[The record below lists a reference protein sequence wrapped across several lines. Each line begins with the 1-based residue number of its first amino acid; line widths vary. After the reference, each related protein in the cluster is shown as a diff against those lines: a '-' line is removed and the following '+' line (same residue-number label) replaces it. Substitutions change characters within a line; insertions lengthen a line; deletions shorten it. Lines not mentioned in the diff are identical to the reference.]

1 MARSRCSMTA
11 ARLLHFSEPIST
23 TLSGSPWVKNVSYIM
38 LYFPTNSNAQAEATV
53 GMSTS
58 KKRCDVTD
66 FTIHHFLFTV
76 EVVTPIELDEH
87 SGSALRGSFF
97 EAVWRR
103 FCTNKASST
112 CVECPLHTVCPV
124 SALVAPLREENSRG
138 RDIPRPSVII
148 PPQGQERRFEGGSQV
163 SFGLT

>member
-1 MARSRCSMTA
+1 LTRYRCSMIA
-11 ARLLHFSEPIST
+11 ARLLHFIESISI
-23 TLSGSPWVKNVSYIM
+23 TLRGSPSVKNVSYTM
-38 LYFPTNSNAQAEATV
+38 LYSPTSSNAQAEATV
-53 GMSTS
+53 GMNTS

-103 FCTNKASST
+103 FCTNKASPT
-112 CVECPLHTVCPV
+112 CVECPLHAICPV
-124 SALVAPLREENSRG
+124 SALVAPLREENPRG